1 MKLKEE
7 PLFTDCMLWLTQNT
21 RTKANIYNFGSNY
34 FWQLNLLG
42 STVATKKLSEV
53 SLKILQKLGAEIV
66 NEVDYTEDGLKEK
79 V

>member
-1 MKLKEE
+1 
-7 PLFTDCMLWLTQNT
+7 
-21 RTKANIYNFGSNY
+21 
-34 FWQLNLLG
+34 LG